1 MTDERN
7 VEDRIEELRA
17 SVRRHNRLYYLEHE
31 PEVSDREFDA
41 LLEELIR
48 LETEHPELVRADSPT
63 QRVGGVALDAF
74 HAAAHLSPMR
84 SIANTYNADELRDF
98 AARIERLLG
107 PAEGQG
113 DLFAPPPQC
122 TYVVEPKIDGVAIN
136 LIYRDGVLDQAITR
150 GDGVRGDDVTAN
162 VRTVRDVPLRLCGD
176 DPGKLLGSV
185 IEIRGEVYMS
195 FEGFASVNTVRESAG
210 EAAFANP
217 RNATAGSLK
226 LLDSHEAARRRLSA
240 FTYEFGRVEGF
251 EPPDSHWECLG
262 WLRDHA
268 CPTNPHVSRCADL
281 AGVLAQC
288 EYWEKNLEGFAYPVD
303 GLVIKVESRRLRER
317 LGATSKNPRWMI
329 AYKFAAEQQES
340 RVLDIRVQVGKSG
353 ALTPVAELEPTQLA
367 GTTVSRASLHNF
379 DELERKDVRIGDSVL
394 VEKAGEIIP
403 QVVKVIVEKRTGAE
417 RPFRPPEQCP
427 ACDAPAR
434 RDEDGVRL
442 RCVNP
447 ACPAQ
452 RVERL
457 AHFAGR
463 GAMDIAGLGEALVA
477 QLVEAGLVRDA
488 ADIFGL
494 SADDVAGLERMGEKS
509 AANLV
514 VAAAE
519 ARGRGLARLLF
530 GLGIPNVGAHLA
542 DVLAAE
548 FPDMDALRNADA
560 ERLEDIVEVGPIIA
574 QSLKEYFA
582 AEATAFLLERLR
594 AAGVSTA
601 SQNVP
606 REGGELAGKTFVLTG
621 TLPNFSRTVM
631 KQRIVDHGGRV
642 SGSISRSTDYVVAGD
657 SAGVKKLAR
666 ARELGVAVLS
676 EQDLLAL
683 IGEGGE

>member
-1 MTDERN
+1 MTEKRS
-7 VEDRIEELRA
+7 VEDRIEQLRA
-17 SVRRHNRLYYLEHE
+17 SVRRHNRLYYIEHTS
-31 PEVSDREFDA
+31 EVSDREFDA

-48 LETEHPELVRADSPT
+48 LETEHPELLRSDSPT
-63 QRVGGVALDAF
+63 QRVGGAPLDAF

-84 SIANTYNADELRDF
+84 SIANTYNEDELREF

-107 PAEGQG
+107 VPAGQAN
-113 DLFAPPPQC
+113 LFEPTTQC
-122 TYVVEPKIDGVAIN
+122 SYVVEPKIDGVAIN

-195 FEGFASVNTVRESAG
+195 FEGFASVNAVRESAG

-226 LLDSHEAARRRLSA
+226 LLDSHEAARRRLRA
-240 FTYEFGRVEGF
+240 FTYEFGHVEGF
-251 EPPDSHWECLG
+251 DLPDSHWECLC
-262 WLRDHA
+262 WLNAHS
-268 CPTNPHVSRCADL
+268 CPTNPNVSRCADL
-281 AGVLAQC
+281 AAVLGQC
-288 EYWEKNLEGFAYPVD
+288 VHWQQSIADLAYPAD
-303 GLVIKVESRRLRER
+303 GLVVKVESRRMREE

-340 RVLDIRVQVGKSG
+340 RVLAIRVQVGKSG

-379 DELERKDVRIGDSVL
+379 DELERKDVRVGDYVL

-417 RPFRPPEQCP
+417 QPFPRPTQCP
-427 ACDAPAR
+427 ACGSPAR
-434 RDEDGVRL
+434 KDEDGVRV

-452 RVERL
+452 REERL
-457 AHFAGR
+457 AHFASR
-463 GAMDIAGLGEALVA
+463 GAMDIAGLGEELVK
-477 QLVEAGLVRDA
+477 QLVKAGLVADA
-488 ADIFGL
+488 ADLFAL
-494 SADDVAGLERMGEKS
+494 QADDVAALERMGEKS
-509 AANLV
+509 ATNLI
-514 VAAAE
+514 AGIAE
-519 ARGRGLARLLF
+519 AHGRGLARLLF

-542 DVLAAE
+542 ATLAGE
-548 FPDMDALRNADA
+548 FADMDALRCADA
-560 ERLEDIVEVGPIIA
+560 EKLENIAEVGPIVA
-574 QSLKEYFA
+574 RSLQEFFA
-582 AEATAFLLERLR
+582 AETTVSLLERLR
-594 AAGVSTA
+594 GAGVSMA
-601 SQNVP
+601 SEAEPQK
-606 REGGELAGKTFVLTG
+606 GAQLAGKTFVLTG
-621 TLPNFSRTVM
+621 TLAHFSRTAM
-631 KQRIVDHGGRV
+631 KQSIVAHGGRV
-642 SGSISRSTDYVVAGD
+642 SGSVSRNTDYVVAGEA
-657 SAGVKKLAR
+657 AGSKLAK
-666 ARELGVAVLS
+666 ARELNVAVLS

>member
-1 MTDERN
+1 MTDERS
-7 VEDRIEELRA
+7 VEDRIGELRA
-17 SVRRHNRLYYLEHE
+17 SVRRHNHLYYQEHE

-41 LLEELIR
+41 LLEDLIR
-48 LETEHPELVRADSPT
+48 LETAHPELVRPDSPT
-63 QRVGGVALDAF
+63 QRVGGAPLDAF

-98 AARIERLLG
+98 TGRIERLLG
-107 PAEGQG
+107 PPEGQG
-113 DLFAPPPQC
+113 DLFEPAAQC
-122 TYVVEPKIDGVAIN
+122 SYVVEPKIDGVAIN

-195 FEGFASVNTVRESAG
+195 FEGFASVNGVRTSAG

-226 LLDSHEAARRRLSA
+226 LLDSHEAARRRLRA
-240 FTYEFGRVEGF
+240 FTYEFGRAEGF
-251 EPPDSHWECLG
+251 EPPDSHWDCLI
-262 WLRDHA
+262 WLHEHG
-268 CPTNPHVSRCADL
+268 CPTNPNVSRCADL
-281 AGVLAQC
+281 NAVLAQC
-288 EYWEKNLEGFAYPVD
+288 ERWQREIEGLAYPVD
-303 GLVIKVESRRLRER
+303 GLVVKVESRRTRER

-340 RVLDIRVQVGKSG
+340 RVLAIRVQVGKSG

-379 DELERKDVRIGDSVL
+379 DELERKDVRIGDCVL

-417 RPFRPPEQCP
+417 QPFRPPERCP

-434 RDEDGVRL
+434 RDEDGVRV

-457 AHFAGR
+457 AHFASR

-477 QLVEAGLVRDA
+477 QLVEAGLVNNA
-488 ADIFGL
+488 ADIFTL
-494 SADDVAGLERMGEKS
+494 KADDVAGLGRMGEKS
-509 AANLV
+509 AANLI
-514 VAAAE
+514 AGAAE

-542 DVLAAE
+542 DVLAEE
-548 FPDMDALRNADA
+548 FADMNALRSADA
-560 ERLEDIVEVGPIIA
+560 ERLEAIAEVGPIVA
-574 QSLKEYFA
+574 RSLHEYFGA
-582 AEATAFLLERLR
+582 DTTISLLERLC

-601 SQNVP
+601 SQAGP
-606 REGGELAGKTFVLTG
+606 RAGGELAGKTFVLTG
-621 TLPNFSRTVM
+621 TLPDLSRSKV
-631 KQRIVDHGGRV
+631 KQLIVDHGGRV
-642 SGSISRSTDYVVAGD
+642 SSSVSRSTDYVVAGD
-657 SAGVKKLAR
+657 SAGSKLAR
-666 ARELGVAVLS
+666 ARELNVAVLS
-676 EQDLLAL
+676 ERDLLAL